1 MRTLIA
7 KKCIVFNSREILPMS
22 KPLGYYTSYTPGDGS
37 VLDEL
42 EDMFGSNLE
51 KLTVKDKL
59 FLIGA
64 LGAQL
69 CADQDG
75 EVSNVVKAAY
85 PGIVLMP
92 TGNIEGL
99 IEALVA
105 QIRWGQQHE
114 PVVHHS

>member
-1 MRTLIA
+1 
-7 KKCIVFNSREILPMS
+7 MS

-42 EDMFGSNLE
+42 DDMFGSNLE
-51 KLTVKDKL
+51 KLTVKEKW

-69 CADQDG
+69 CADQPG
-75 EVSNVVKAAY
+75 EVSNAVNAVY
-85 PGIVLMP
+85 PGILLMT
-92 TGNIEGL
+92 TGDIEGL

-105 QIRWGQQHE
+105 QVRWRQNAE
-114 PVVHHS
+114 PVYHS

>member
-1 MRTLIA
+1 
-7 KKCIVFNSREILPMS
+7 MS
-22 KPLGYYTSYTPGDGS
+22 KPLGYYTSYLPGDGS

-42 EDMFGSNLE
+42 DDMFGSNLE
-51 KLTVKDKL
+51 KLTLKDKL

-75 EVSNVVKAAY
+75 EVSNVVKSVY
-85 PGIVLMP
+85 PGILLTT

-99 IEALVA
+99 VEALISQV
-105 QIRWGQQHE
+105 RWGQNAE
-114 PVVHHS
+114 PVHHS